1 MPGFLNPHLRPQ
13 GVLKVEPILQYK
25 AMDEATPSQPA
36 IKEEEE
42 EKVVEILDSKDNFE
56 VFNRL
61 ESLEASTDDFSH
73 LPLAQVS
80 QIQEDFFIPEAMGIQ
95 RKPRAGLLG
104 VMESQ
109 SRCKALEKTTP
120 VKLPPFPPSL
130 PPWPDP
136 MDNKRKRDQRGPE
149 AMEGGKGPF
158 SKEAEL

>member
-1 MPGFLNPHLRPQ
+1 M
-13 GVLKVEPILQYK
+13 VK
-25 AMDEATPSQPA
+25 
-36 IKEEEE
+36 
-42 EKVVEILDSKDNFE
+42 ILDSEDDFE
-56 VFNRL
+56 VFNRPK
-61 ESLEASTDDFSH
+61 SPEAPTGDFNH
-73 LPLAQVS
+73 LPSAQVS
-80 QIQEDFFIPEAMGIQ
+80 QIQEDFFIPKAMGIQ